1 MRTFFFIMMV
11 NVGLIIQAQ
20 TPLTVS
26 NRTLFQQR
34 SFAGNHHFTDSLPAK
49 KWFVTKYAGMFAG
62 INIFNGNVVPVIA
75 VPIGLQ
81 LNHRLSNNWYAF
93 AGVAVAPAFTNFN
106 QSFFNTGKTIN
117 QNNFLQTNR
126 FGMYSKA
133 EMGLMYVND
142 QKTFSISAS
151 IGIEKSSYP
160 LLPFNQI
167 NSVRPNVL
175 LK

>member
-1 MRTFFFIMMV
+1 MV
-11 NVGLIIQAQ
+11 NVGLIIHSQK
-20 TPLTVS
+20 PLTVG
-26 NRTLFQQR
+26 NRQLFKQR
-34 SFAGNHHFTDSLPAK
+34 SFAGNHHFTDSVPAK
-49 KWFVTKYAGMFAG
+49 KWFVTKYVGMFAC
-62 INIFNGNVVPVIA
+62 INIFNGNVVPVIV

-81 LNHRLSNNWYAF
+81 LNHRICNNWYAF
-93 AGVAVAPAFTNFN
+93 AGVAVAPAFANFN

-117 QNNFLQTNR
+117 QNNFLQNNR

-160 LLPFNQI
+160 LLPFNQF
-167 NSVRPNVL
+167 NTVRPNVL